1 MISRCHRN
9 RSHSK
14 FSVGAGVS
22 NNDKNGKL
30 LLFIT
35 TPRWMKFVFEF
46 SGGKIEMTRPR
57 KRLVFVKG
65 AKNYSLELLFALLNL

>member
-1 MISRCHRN
+1 METDHTANSQPPQVLVTMT
-9 RSHSK
+9 K
-14 FSVGAGVS
+14 MA
-22 NNDKNGKL
+22 KL

-35 TPRWMKFVFEF
+35 TPRWLKFAFEF

-65 AKNYSLELLFALLNL
+65 AKNHYFELLIAPLNL